1 MQTIFESWDAIPLT
15 ENHIKQLHGIL
26 LRHSTKDARHRGEYK
41 TLPNH
46 VEAFDEHGTSLGIVF
61 ATASPFDTPR
71 RMTDLIAETRDVLTE
86 ARLHPLLIV
95 AMFTVTFLA
104 IHPFQ
109 DSNGRLSRVLT
120 TLLLLRAGYAY
131 VPYTA
136 LESVIEANKDA
147 YYLTLRRTQGTLD
160 RDEPD
165 WEPWLKARATRY
177 VLGSGR

>member
-61 ATASPFDTPR
+61 ATA
-71 RMTDLIAETRDVLTE
+71 LTE
-86 ARLHPLLIV
+86 ARLHPLLII

-109 DSNGRLSRVLT
+109 DSNGRRSRVLT

-131 VPYTA
+131 VP
-136 LESVIEANKDA
+136 
-147 YYLTLRRTQGTLD
+147 
-160 RDEPD
+160 
-165 WEPWLKARATRY
+165 
-177 VLGSGR
+177 